1 MTEIDPSIVQ
11 LVSRDGD
18 RATETPVSALFLRRW
33 SARAMTGEPIPEK
46 ALLCLLEAARFAP
59 SAYNAQPWRFVYA
72 RNGEAAFDAL
82 LGALTD
88 SNRVWAR
95 KASAL
100 ILAASKAEFT
110 PAGQKPVT
118 LGSASF
124 DTGAAWA
131 SLALQAA
138 MLGWTT
144 HAMAGF
150 DAGKARAAVTAPEN
164 LKLEVVIAV
173 GRRGDAAELPPEK
186 QALEKPN
193 ARRPLALTAFS
204 GAFPDEV

>member
-1 MTEIDPSIVQ
+1 MTEIDPAFVQ
-11 LVSRDGD
+11 LVSRHGD
-18 RATETPVSALFLRRW
+18 RATETSVSALFLRRW

-46 ALLCLLEAARFAP
+46 LLFCLLEAARHAP

-72 RNGEAAFDAL
+72 RRGEPAFDAL
-82 LGALTD
+82 LGALTE

-95 KASAL
+95 NASAL

-110 PAGQKPVT
+110 PAGHTPVT

-138 MLGWTT
+138 LLGWTT

-150 DAGKARAAVTAPEN
+150 DADKARAVVKAPQD

-173 GRRGDAAELPPEK
+173 GRRGEASSLPPEK

>member
-1 MTEIDPSIVQ
+1 M
-11 LVSRDGD
+11 
-18 RATETPVSALFLRRW
+18 SALFLHRW
-33 SARAMTGEPIPEK
+33 SARAMTGELIPEK
-46 ALLCLLEAARFAP
+46 LLLCLLEAARYAP

-72 RNGEAAFDAL
+72 RKGEAAFDAL
-82 LGALTD
+82 LGALND
-88 SNRVWAR
+88 SNRAWAR
-95 KASAL
+95 NASAL
-100 ILAASKAEFT
+100 IVAASKAEFT
-110 PAGQKPVT
+110 PPGQKPVA

-131 SLALQAA
+131 SLASRRRC
-138 MLGWTT
+138 W
-144 HAMAGF
+144 AGPPTPWR
-150 DAGKARAAVTAPEN
+150 DSTPTRRAPPSKAPED

-173 GRRGDAAELPPEK
+173 GRRGDAASLPPEK